1 MASSIVKSVARPWA
15 SDADGLDGLADG
27 RVAAQELTQC
37 ETWWSI
43 WTPWPVDAKTRRS
56 MSDLSSPVRHDWS
69 LQQIREIHD
78 LPLFELVDRARAV
91 HLAFHQKEKVQL
103 CTLLSVKT
111 GGCPEDC
118 AYCPQ
123 SSHHDTSVKG
133 EAMLK
138 LDEVMSAARA
148 AKEHG
153 ATRFCMGA
161 AWREVKDGPAFDR
174 VLDMVRG
181 VKGLGLEA
189 CVTLGMLNEGQ
200 AKKLKEAGLDAYNHN
215 LDTSREN
222 YKSII
227 STRTYDDRLKTLKN
241 VRSAGITVCS
251 GGIIGMGES
260 IDDRCGMLLELAQL
274 EPHPESVPVN
284 ALVRVEGTP
293 LAALPPIDPLDLVRM
308 VATARITM
316 PRSKVRLSAGRS
328 DLPREAQL
336 LCLYAGANSIFYGDK
351 LLTTPNPDTDADV
364 DLIRAAGLSAEA
376 PASVSNA

>member
-1 MASSIVKSVARPWA
+1 
-15 SDADGLDGLADG
+15 
-27 RVAAQELTQC
+27 
-37 ETWWSI
+37 
-43 WTPWPVDAKTRRS
+43 
-56 MSDLSSPVRHDWS
+56 MSDMTSPLRHDWT
-69 LQQIREIHD
+69 LGEIQEIHD

-91 HLAFHQKEKVQL
+91 HLSFHKKEQVQL

-123 SSHHDTSVKG
+123 SSHHETPVKG

-138 LDEVMSAARA
+138 LDEVMTAARA

-200 AKKLKEAGLDAYNHN
+200 AAKLKAAGLDAYNHN

-241 VRSAGITVCS
+241 VRNAGITVCS
-251 GGIIGMGES
+251 GGIIGMGETVA
-260 IDDRCGMLLELAQL
+260 DRCGMLLELAQL
-274 EPHPESVPVN
+274 DPHPESVPVN

-293 LAALPPIDPLDLVRM
+293 LAALPPIDPLELVRM
-308 VATARITM
+308 IATARITM
-316 PRSKVRLSAGRS
+316 PRSKVRLSAGRTE
-328 DLPREAQL
+328 LPREAQL

-351 LLTTPNPDTDADV
+351 LLTTPNPDADADV
-364 DLIRAAGLSAEA
+364 ELIRAAGLSAEA
-376 PASVSNA
+376 PHPSA